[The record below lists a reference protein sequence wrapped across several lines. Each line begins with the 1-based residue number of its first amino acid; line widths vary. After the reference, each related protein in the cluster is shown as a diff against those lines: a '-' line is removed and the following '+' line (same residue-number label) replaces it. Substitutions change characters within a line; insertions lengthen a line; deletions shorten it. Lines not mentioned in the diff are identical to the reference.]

1 MTECRD
7 IVVKQSNRLDKA
19 IVLSMPELSRSQVQR
34 IIDSGGVKIEGEINT
49 KASSQLSLIHI

>member
-7 IVVKQSNRLDKA
+7 IIIQQSNRLDKA

-34 IIDSGGVKIEGEINT
+34 IIDNG
-49 KASSQLSLIHI
+49 